1 MNVFHPSIRID
12 KSGGDGGVDSFDR
25 IYIDGENNVENIFV
39 YKKRER
45 EEGHCFRECGSKRNG
60 HIIIDTYQ
68 SSVSPGRHSH
78 CFQRDNFLNV
88 NRP

>member
-39 YKKRER
+39 YKESER
-45 EEGHCFRECGSKRNG
+45 EKRDIVSENAVRNG
-60 HIIIDTYQ
+60 TDI
-68 SSVSPGRHSH
+68 
-78 CFQRDNFLNV
+78 
-88 NRP
+88 